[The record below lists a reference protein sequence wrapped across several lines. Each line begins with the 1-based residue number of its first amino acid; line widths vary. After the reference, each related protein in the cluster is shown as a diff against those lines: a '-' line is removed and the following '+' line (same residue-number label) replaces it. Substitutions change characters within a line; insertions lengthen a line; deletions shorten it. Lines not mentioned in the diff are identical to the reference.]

1 MSDFDRYDVNQIK
14 ESLKDYSPHILRG
27 AVVLLV
33 LGMLFSSFY
42 RVDASDEGVVLRFG
56 EHVTTSPPGLHFKM
70 PWPIETVQSV
80 PVRRIQTLEFGFK
93 TARPGRNTQY
103 APENSTQLDVAE
115 MLTGDLNLAHVEWI
129 VQYRIKDP
137 VKYLFNVGDA
147 EGTPSDALPS
157 GVSTDPNAAVP
168 DTIRDVSETVM
179 RKLVGDKSVDAVIT
193 VGREQIGLDAM
204 RDVQSMLDSFEIG
217 VEIVAIKL
225 QNTSPPDQVKDAFQE
240 VNRARQNKERVV
252 NEADGERNRQV
263 PAARGKRD
271 QAILEAE
278 GYRERVTKENQG
290 EVDAFLAQ
298 LVEFEKAPEVTK
310 RRLFFEAMEEML
322 NNVEDKTIIDESL
335 KGVLPLLNLNSGKTG
350 GKS

>member
-14 ESLKDYSPHILRG
+14 ESLRDYAPPMIRG
-27 AVVLLV
+27 GIVLLVVLLLV
-33 LGMLFSSFY
+33 SSFY

-56 EHVTTSPPGLHFKM
+56 AHVKTSQPGLHFKLS
-70 PWPIETVQSV
+70 WPVESVQTV

-93 TARPGRNTQY
+93 TTRPGRNTQF

-115 MLTGDLNLAHVEWI
+115 MLTGDLNLAHVEWV

-147 EGTPSDALPS
+147 ETTPLDALPS
-157 GVSTDPNAAVP
+157 GASQDPNAAVP

-193 VGREQIGLDAM
+193 VGREKIGLDAM
-204 RDVQSMLDSFEIG
+204 AEVQTMLDSFEIG
-217 VEIVAIKL
+217 GEIVAIKL

-252 NEADGERNRQV
+252 NEADGERNKQV

-278 GYRERVTKENQG
+278 GYHERVTKENQG
-290 EVDAFLAQ
+290 KVDAFLAQ
-298 LVEFEKAPEVTK
+298 LKEFEKARDVTK
-310 RRLFFEAMEEML
+310 RRLYWETMEEML
-322 NNVEDKTIIDESL
+322 IKVEDKTIIAESL
-335 KGVLPLLNLNSGKTG
+335 QGVLPLLNLDSNKTARS
-350 GKS
+350 K